1 MAWNVSEGEPTC
13 PTSSFFAIQL
23 LAHFRLAQRSYAP
36 GWSLEWHLQRTPN
49 QGKIVPPA
57 RFALCPS
64 TVNQSR
70 VSAIPWS
77 FKIPPC
83 CLSAHQ
89 RPTESIDKG
98 SDPSVLRRRSF
109 GRLHNQGHHQL
120 AAWLFGPWSTRRRR
134 TSRRTCRLALSAYS
148 DCSGSHV

>member
-1 MAWNVSEGEPTC
+1 MAWKVSEGEPTC

-23 LAHFRLAQRSYAP
+23 LARFRLAQRSYAP

-64 TVNQSR
+64 TVNQPESR
-70 VSAIPWS
+70 ASAVPWS

-89 RPTESIDKG
+89 RPSTK
-98 SDPSVLRRRSF
+98 DPTHR
-109 GRLHNQGHHQL
+109 
-120 AAWLFGPWSTRRRR
+120 
-134 TSRRTCRLALSAYS
+134 YS
-148 DCSGSHV
+148 DDAASAASTTRDITSLLLGSLARGRHAAAALRAAQARFIGILRLLRLPRVT